1 MQQKDVIYIDVEDD
15 ITAIIGKV
23 KDAKQKIVAL
33 VPPKRT
39 GVLQS
44 AVNLKLLARAANNA
58 NKRLVIIT
66 GNAALGGLAASAEIP
81 VAKSLNS
88 RPELVKPSTA
98 SIDDADVE
106 DLIDGDKLDVGDHVD
121 LHTKNDKDDDIS
133 DTIEGIDID
142 GESTP
147 LPPKSAPTR
156 KETAKRGMKVP
167 DFGSFRKK
175 AAIGAGVFVLLALF
189 FYWANWIAPHAT
201 VVVSARTTGQSLSY
215 PVTLGTD
222 LDTDINQKHIKSVEK
237 TLKDTQ
243 TVEFD
248 ATGKKNL
255 GDKATAAV
263 LFSNSSTSPQ
273 YISAGKVLTADG
285 GLTFVV
291 DSAVTVPAGSVSCP
305 TIFTCTGVAGTA
317 SGSVTAF
324 EGGEKYNDING
335 SLTGAG
341 TSVSTSF
348 KTATKGGTDKLA
360 TVVSQ
365 ADIDKA
371 KEQLN
376 DSNKD
381 DALKKLKAKFG
392 SDDVIIE
399 SSLTATGTGV
409 DPVSTP
415 AVNQEAT
422 GKAKLTREVT
432 YTLTG
437 VAKGDMNEYLDKAF
451 DELLTSKDSQRVYDN
466 GLSTVNFSDFTAGN
480 TGSTNDSATLT
491 ATAQIGPKINDNDI
505 KDQAKGR
512 RTGEVIGDIKAI
524 DGVSDVNVKLS
535 PFWVTGVPDDI
546 KKISVEF
553 KLKTDG

>member
-44 AVNLKLLARAANNA
+44 AVNLKLLARAATNA

-98 SIDDADVE
+98 SIDDKEVE
-106 DLIDGDKLDVGDHVD
+106 DLIDGDNLDVGDHVD
-121 LHTKNDKDDDIS
+121 LKSKDTATDDDMS
-133 DTIEGIDID
+133 DTIDGIDID

-147 LPPKSAPTR
+147 LPAKSATPAR
-156 KETAKRGMKVP
+156 KESAKRGVKVP

-175 AAIGAGVFVLLALF
+175 AAIGGVVGVLFILF

-201 VVVSARTTGQSLSY
+201 IVVSAKTTGQSLSY

-222 LDTDINQKHIKSVEK
+222 LDTDVNQKHIKSVEQ
-237 TLKDTQ
+237 TFKDTQ

-248 ATGKKNL
+248 ATGSKDM
-255 GDKATAAV
+255 GDKATGTV
-263 LFSNSSTSPQ
+263 KFSTTYIPLLGATIPSGTRLTSSE
-273 YISAGKVLTADG
+273 
-285 GLTFVV
+285 GLTFV
-291 DSAVTVPAGSVSCP
+291 T
-305 TIFTCTGVAGTA
+305 TE
-317 SGSVTAF
+317 SVTFTISNFNGVSADIAATA
-324 EGGEKYNDING
+324 GGTQYNGISGPVSGAPSNVSATITG
-335 SLTGAG
+335 STAGG
-341 TSVSTSF
+341 TSKVV
-348 KTATKGGTDKLA
+348 K
-360 TVVSQ
+360 VVSQ
-365 ADIDKA
+365 SDIDKA
-371 KEQLN
+371 KDQL
-376 DSNKD
+376 SEANKD

-392 SDDVIIE
+392 KDDVIIE
-399 SSLTATGTGV
+399 SSLTTTGV
-409 DPVSTP
+409 DPVATP
-415 AVNQEAT
+415 GVNQEAT

-437 VAKGDMNEYLDKAF
+437 VAKGEMNAYLDDAF
-451 DELLTSKDSQRVYDN
+451 DEMLTSKDSQRVYDN
-466 GLSTVNFSDFTAGN
+466 GLSTVNFSDFVAGN
-480 TGSTNDSATLT
+480 TGSTNDGATLT
-491 ATAQIGPKINDNDI
+491 ATAQIGPKINDNDL
-505 KDQAKGR
+505 KEQSKGR

-535 PFWVTGVPDDI
+535 PFWVTSVPDDV

-553 KLKTDG
+553 KLKDNG

>member
-81 VAKSLNS
+81 VAKTLNS

-98 SIDDADVE
+98 SIDDKEVE
-106 DLIDGDKLDVGDHVD
+106 DLIDGDQLDVGDHVD
-121 LHTKNDKDDDIS
+121 LKSKDSTDDDLS
-133 DTIEGIDID
+133 DTINGIDID

-147 LPPKSAPTR
+147 LPPKSSAPVR
-156 KETAKRGMKVP
+156 KESAKRGMKVP

-175 AAIGAGVFVLLALF
+175 AAIGAGVGVLFILF
-189 FYWANWIAPHAT
+189 FYWANWVAPHAT
-201 VVVSARTTGQSLSY
+201 IVVSANTTGQSLSY

-222 LDTDINQKHIKSVEK
+222 LDTDVNQKHIKSIEK

-243 TVEFD
+243 TVEFE

-255 GDKATAAV
+255 GEKATGSVRMQVCAGFEPPASISSGATIKSNGNSYV
-263 LFSNSSTSPQ
+263 TQGSATFTQDSIGVGCIIYKSNSVN
-273 YISAGKVLTADG
+273 ITASEGGVDYNTASNTTFDVV
-285 GLTFVV
+285 GLTSVKAIG
-291 DSAVTVPAGSVSCP
+291 SAA
-305 TIFTCTGVAGTA
+305 
-317 SGSVTAF
+317 
-324 EGGEKYNDING
+324 
-335 SLTGAG
+335 
-341 TSVSTSF
+341 
-348 KTATKGGTDKLA
+348 GGTDKLA

-365 ADIDKA
+365 ADVDKA
-371 KEQLN
+371 KEQLA
-376 DSNKD
+376 DANKD

-399 SSLTATGTGV
+399 SSLTTTGV
-409 DPVSTP
+409 DPVAIP

-466 GLSTVNFSDFTAGN
+466 GLKTVNFSDFTAGN
-480 TGSTNDSATLT
+480 TGSTNDGATLT

-505 KDQAKGR
+505 KEQAKGR

-535 PFWVTGVPDDI
+535 PFWVTGIPDDV

-553 KLKTDG
+553 KLKDNG

>member
-88 RPELVKPSTA
+88 RPELVKPSNA
-98 SIDDADVE
+98 SIDDKEVE
-106 DLIDGDKLDVGDHVD
+106 DLIDGDKLDVGDHID
-121 LHTKNDKDDDIS
+121 LKSKDDAADDMS

-147 LPPKSAPTR
+147 LPPKSSAPTR
-156 KETAKRGMKVP
+156 RESAKRGMKVP

-175 AAIGAGVFVLLALF
+175 AAIGAGVGVLLAVF
-189 FYWANWIAPHAT
+189 FYWANWVAPHAT
-201 VVVSARTTGQSLSY
+201 IVVSANTTGQSLSY

-222 LDTDINQKHIKSVEK
+222 LDTDVNQKHIKSIEK

-243 TVEFD
+243 SVDFE

-255 GDKATAAV
+255 GEKATGSITMEICTSSLSTPSSVSVGTKVNSDDNLYTTQAAAS
-263 LFSNSSTSPQ
+263 FSFDHIGNGCIVYKSNTVNITATEGGTDYNVSNATFTIVGLAAYTATGSTS
-273 YISAGKVLTADG
+273 
-285 GLTFVV
+285 
-291 DSAVTVPAGSVSCP
+291 
-305 TIFTCTGVAGTA
+305 
-317 SGSVTAF
+317 
-324 EGGEKYNDING
+324 
-335 SLTGAG
+335 
-341 TSVSTSF
+341 
-348 KTATKGGTDKLA
+348 GGTDKLA

-365 ADIDKA
+365 TDIDKA
-371 KEQLN
+371 KEQLA
-376 DSNKD
+376 DANKD

-392 SDDVIIE
+392 NDDVIIE
-399 SSLTATGTGV
+399 SSLTTTGV
-409 DPVSTP
+409 DPVSSP

-437 VAKGDMNEYLDKAF
+437 IAKAEMNEYLDGAF

-480 TGSTNDSATLT
+480 TGSTNDGATLT

-505 KDQAKGR
+505 KEQAKGR

-553 KLKTDG
+553 KLKDNG

>member
-58 NKRLVIIT
+58 NKRLVLIT

-98 SIDDADVE
+98 SINDADVE
-106 DLIDGDKLDVGDHVD
+106 DLIDGDKLDVGDHID
-121 LHTKNDKDDDIS
+121 LKPKDDTDDMS

-175 AAIGAGVFVLLALF
+175 AAIGAGVGVLLVLF
-189 FYWANWIAPHAT
+189 FYWANWVAPHAT
-201 VVVSARTTGQSLSY
+201 IVVSAKTTGQSLSY

-222 LDTDINQKHIKSVEK
+222 LENDVDQKHIKSIEQ
-237 TLKDTQ
+237 TFKDTQ
-243 TVEFD
+243 SVDFD
-248 ATGKKNL
+248 ATGSKDL
-255 GDKATAAV
+255 GDKATGTV
-263 LFSNSSTSPQ
+263 KFSTT
-273 YISAGKVLTADG
+273 YIPLLGT
-285 GLTFVV
+285 TI
-291 DSAVTVPAGSVSCP
+291 PAGTKLTSSDGLVFITSESVTF
-305 TIFTCTGVAGTA
+305 TISNFNGAPVGITATSGGTQYNDV
-317 SGSVTAF
+317 SGSMSLALSNVSAIVT
-324 EGGEKYNDING
+324 
-335 SLTGAG
+335 TP
-341 TSVSTSF
+341 TS
-348 KTATKGGTDKLA
+348 GGTTKVVK
-360 TVVSQ
+360 VVSQ
-365 ADIDKA
+365 QDIDKA
-371 KEQLN
+371 KEQLA
-376 DSNKD
+376 DANKD

-392 SDDVIIE
+392 NDDVIIE
-399 SSLTATGTGV
+399 SSLTTTGV
-409 DPVSTP
+409 DPVASP

-480 TGSTNDSATLT
+480 TGSTNDGATLT

-505 KDQAKGR
+505 KEQAKGR

-535 PFWVTGVPDDI
+535 PFWVTGVPDDV

>member
-88 RPELVKPSTA
+88 RPELVKPSNA
-98 SIDDADVE
+98 SIDDKEVE
-106 DLIDGDKLDVGDHVD
+106 DLIDGDKLDVGDHID
-121 LHTKNDKDDDIS
+121 LKSKDDVADDMS

-147 LPPKSAPTR
+147 LPAKSAPTR
-156 KETAKRGMKVP
+156 KESAKRGMKVP

-175 AAIGAGVFVLLALF
+175 AAIGAGAGVLLILF
-189 FYWANWIAPHAT
+189 FYWANWVAPHAT
-201 VVVSARTTGQSLSY
+201 IVVSANTTGQSLSY

-222 LDTDINQKHIKSVEK
+222 LDTDVNQKHIKSIEK

-243 TVEFD
+243 SVDFE

-255 GDKATAAV
+255 GDKATG
-263 LFSNSSTSPQ
+263 SITMEICTSSLSTPS
-273 YISAGKVLTADG
+273 
-285 GLTFVV
+285 
-291 DSAVTVPAGSVSCP
+291 SVS
-305 TIFTCTGVAGTA
+305 VGTKVNSDDNLYTTQAAA
-317 SGSVTAF
+317 SFSFDHIGNGCIVYKSNTVNITAT
-324 EGGEKYNDING
+324 EGGSDYN
-335 SLTGAG
+335 
-341 TSVSTSF
+341 VSNATF
-348 KTATKGGTDKLA
+348 TIVGLAAYTATGSASGGTDKLA

-365 ADIDKA
+365 TDIDKA
-371 KEQLN
+371 KEQLA
-376 DSNKD
+376 DANKD

-392 SDDVIIE
+392 KDDVIIE
-399 SSLTATGTGV
+399 SSLTTTGV
-409 DPVSTP
+409 DPVSSP

-437 VAKGDMNEYLDKAF
+437 IAKAEMNEYLDGAF

-480 TGSTNDSATLT
+480 TGSTNDGATLT

-505 KDQAKGR
+505 KEQAKGR

-553 KLKTDG
+553 KLKDNG

>member
-98 SIDDADVE
+98 SIDDKEVE
-106 DLIDGDKLDVGDHVD
+106 DLIDGDQLDVGDHVD
-121 LHTKNDKDDDIS
+121 LKSKDSIDDDMS
-133 DTIEGIDID
+133 DTINGINID

-147 LPPKSAPTR
+147 LPPKSSTPTR
-156 KETAKRGMKVP
+156 KESAKRGMKVP
-167 DFGSFRKK
+167 NFGSFRKR
-175 AAIGAGVFVLLALF
+175 AAIGAGVGVLLLLF
-189 FYWANWIAPHAT
+189 FYWANWVAPHAT
-201 VVVSARTTGQSLSY
+201 IVVSANTTGQSMSY

-222 LDTDINQKHIKSVEK
+222 LDTDVNQKHIKSVEK

-243 TVEFD
+243 AVEFE

-255 GDKATAAV
+255 GNKATGTV
-263 LFSNSSTSPQ
+263 KFSQQSLSPTSV
-273 YISAGKVLTADG
+273 SAGRVLKSADG
-285 GLTFVV
+285 HDFVTNT
-291 DSAVTVPAGSVSCP
+291 AVTVPASSIGPGCFPTACP
-305 TIFTCTGVAGTA
+305 GTA
-317 SGSVTAF
+317 TVSVTAV
-324 EGGEKYNDING
+324 EGGEEYNDISGALSDTPNGVTAAFNG
-335 SLTGAG
+335 S
-341 TSVSTSF
+341 TS
-348 KTATKGGTDKLA
+348 GGTDKLA

-371 KEQLN
+371 KEQLA
-376 DSNKD
+376 DANKD

-399 SSLTATGTGV
+399 SSLTTTGV
-409 DPVSTP
+409 DPVATP
-415 AVNQEAT
+415 AVNQEAA

-466 GLSTVNFSDFTAGN
+466 GLKTVNFSDFTAGN
-480 TGSTNDSATLT
+480 TGSTNDGATLT

-505 KDQAKGR
+505 KEQAKGR

-535 PFWVTGVPDDI
+535 PFWVTGVPDDA

-553 KLKTDG
+553 KLKDNG

>member
-98 SIDDADVE
+98 SINDEDVE

-121 LHTKNDKDDDIS
+121 LHAKDDKDDDMS

-147 LPPKSAPTR
+147 LPPKAAPSR
-156 KETAKRGMKVP
+156 KESAKRSMKVP

-175 AAIGAGVFVLLALF
+175 MAIGAGVGVLLILF

-201 VVVSARTTGQSLSY
+201 VVVSAKTTGQSLSY
-215 PVTLGTD
+215 GVSLGTD
-222 LDTDINQKHIKSVEK
+222 LDTDVNQKHIKSVEK
-237 TLKDTQ
+237 TFKDTQ
-243 TVEFD
+243 SIEFD

-255 GDKATAAV
+255 GNKATGSVKLSQQSLAP
-263 LFSNSSTSPQ
+263 TSL
-273 YISAGKVLTADG
+273 SAGRVLTSSDG
-285 GLTFVV
+285 HEFVTNT
-291 DSAVTVPAGSVSCP
+291 AVTIPASSIGPGCFPTACP
-305 TIFTCTGVAGTA
+305 GTA
-317 SGSVTAF
+317 NVAVTAT
-324 EGGEKYNDING
+324 EGGEDYNGISG
-335 SLTGAG
+335 SLSDAPSGM
-341 TSVSTSF
+341 
-348 KTATKGGTDKLA
+348 TATFNGTTSGGTDKMA
-360 TVVSQ
+360 TVVTQ

-371 KEQLN
+371 KDLLTE
-376 DSNKD
+376 SNKD

-392 SDDVIIE
+392 KDDVVIE
-399 SSLTATGTGV
+399 SSLTTTGG
-409 DPVSTP
+409 DPTSSP

-432 YTLTG
+432 YTMTG
-437 VAKGDMNEYLDKAF
+437 VTKGEMNAYLDAAF

-466 GLSTVNFSDFTAGN
+466 GLSTVNFSDFTAGT
-480 TGSTNDSATLT
+480 TGSTTDGATLT

-505 KDQAKGR
+505 KDQVKGKR
-512 RTGEVIGDIKAI
+512 VGEIIGDIKAI
-524 DGVSDVNVKLS
+524 DGVSDVDVKLS

-553 KLKTDG
+553 KLKSNG

>member
-98 SIDDADVE
+98 SINDADVE

-121 LHTKNDKDDDIS
+121 LNRKDDKSDEDDMS

-147 LPPKSAPTR
+147 LPPKATPPLR
-156 KETAKRGMKVP
+156 KESAKRGMKVP

-175 AAIGAGVFVLLALF
+175 AAIGAGVFVVLALF

-201 VVVSARTTGQSLSY
+201 IVVSAKTTGQSLSY

-222 LDTDINQKHIKSVEK
+222 LENDVEQKHIKSIEQ
-237 TLKDTQ
+237 TFKDTQ
-243 TVEFD
+243 SVDFD
-248 ATGKKNL
+248 ATGSKDL
-255 GDKATAAV
+255 GDKATGTV
-263 LFSNSSTSPQ
+263 KLSTT
-273 YISAGKVLTADG
+273 YIPLLGTTIPAGTKLTSADG
-285 GLTFVV
+285 LVFVTAESVTFTI
-291 DSAVTVPAGSVSCP
+291 SNFNGAPAD
-305 TIFTCTGVAGTA
+305 ITA
-317 SGSVTAF
+317 SSGGTQYNGVSGSMSLALSNVSATVTTPTS
-324 EGGEKYNDING
+324 G
-335 SLTGAG
+335 G
-341 TSVSTSF
+341 TSKVV
-348 KTATKGGTDKLA
+348 K
-360 TVVSQ
+360 VVSQ
-365 ADIDKA
+365 SDIDKA
-371 KEQLN
+371 KEQLA
-376 DSNKD
+376 DANKD

-392 SDDVIIE
+392 NDDVIIE
-399 SSLTATGTGV
+399 SSLTMTGV

-415 AVNQEAT
+415 AVGQEAT

-480 TGSTNDSATLT
+480 TGSTNDGATLT

-505 KDQAKGR
+505 KEQAKGR

-535 PFWVTGVPDDI
+535 PFWVTGVPDDV

-553 KLKTDG
+553 KLKDNG

>member
-98 SIDDADVE
+98 SIDDKEVE
-106 DLIDGDKLDVGDHVD
+106 DLIDGDQLDVGDHVD
-121 LHTKNDKDDDIS
+121 LKSKDSIDDDMS
-133 DTIEGIDID
+133 DTINGINID

-147 LPPKSAPTR
+147 LPPKSSTPTR
-156 KETAKRGMKVP
+156 KESAKRGMKVP
-167 DFGSFRKK
+167 NFGSFRKR
-175 AAIGAGVFVLLALF
+175 AAIGAGVGVLLLLF
-189 FYWANWIAPHAT
+189 FYWANWVAPHAT
-201 VVVSARTTGQSLSY
+201 IVVSANTTGQSLSY

-222 LDTDINQKHIKSVEK
+222 LDTDVNQKHIKSIEK

-243 TVEFD
+243 TVEFE

-255 GDKATAAV
+255 GNKATGAV
-263 LFSNSSTSPQ
+263 TFSNSTTSPQ
-273 YISAGKVLTADG
+273 YIAAGRVLTGDG
-285 GLTFVV
+285 GLTFVL
-291 DSAVTVPAGSVSCP
+291 DSSITVPAGSVNCP

-317 SGSVTAF
+317 NGSITAS
-324 EGGEKYNDING
+324 EGGEKYNDISG
-335 SLTGAG
+335 GLDGAPA
-341 TSVSTSF
+341 SVTATLKS
-348 KTATKGGTDKLA
+348 ATKGGTDKLA

-371 KEQLN
+371 KEQLA
-376 DSNKD
+376 DANKD
-381 DALKKLKAKFG
+381 DAHKKLKAKFG

-399 SSLTATGTGV
+399 SSLTTTGV
-409 DPVSTP
+409 DPVATP

-480 TGSTNDSATLT
+480 TGSTNDGATLT

-505 KDQAKGR
+505 KEQAKGR

-535 PFWVTGVPDDI
+535 PFWVTGVPDDA

-553 KLKTDG
+553 KLKDNG

>member
-44 AVNLKLLARAANNA
+44 AVNLKLLARAATNA

-98 SIDDADVE
+98 SIDDKEVE
-106 DLIDGDKLDVGDHVD
+106 DLIDGDNLDVGDHVD
-121 LHTKNDKDDDIS
+121 LKSKDTATDDDMS
-133 DTIEGIDID
+133 DTIDGIEID

-147 LPPKSAPTR
+147 LPAKSATPAR
-156 KETAKRGMKVP
+156 KESAKRGVKVP

-175 AAIGAGVFVLLALF
+175 AAIGGVVGVLFILF

-201 VVVSARTTGQSLSY
+201 IVVSANTSGQSLSY
-215 PVTLGTD
+215 AVTLGTD
-222 LDTDINQKHIKSVEK
+222 LESDVDQKHIKSIEQ

-243 TVEFD
+243 SVEFE

-255 GDKATAAV
+255 GNKATGTIK
-263 LFSNSSTSPQ
+263 FSQQSLAPTS
-273 YISAGKVLTADG
+273 ISAGRVMKSSDG
-285 GLTFVV
+285 HAFVTNT
-291 DSAVTVPAGSVSCP
+291 AVTIPASSIGPGCFPTACP
-305 TIFTCTGVAGTA
+305 GTA
-317 SGSVTAF
+317 TVNVTAA
-324 EGGEKYNDING
+324 EGGEDYNDISG
-335 SLTGAG
+335 SLSDAPAG
-341 TSVSTSF
+341 V
-348 KTATKGGTDKLA
+348 TATFNGTTSGGTDKMA

-365 ADIDKA
+365 SDIDKA
-371 KEQLN
+371 KDQL
-376 DSNKD
+376 SEANKD
-381 DALKKLKAKFG
+381 AALKKLKAKFG
-392 SDDVIIE
+392 KDDVIIE
-399 SSLTATGTGV
+399 SSLTTTGV
-409 DPVSTP
+409 DPVSVP
-415 AVNQEAT
+415 GVNQEAT
-422 GKAKLTREVT
+422 GGKAKLTREVT

-437 VAKGDMNEYLDKAF
+437 VAKGEMNTYLDDAF
-451 DELLTSKDSQRVYDN
+451 DEMLTSKDSQRVYDN

-480 TGSTNDSATLT
+480 TGSTNDGATLT

-505 KDQAKGR
+505 KEQAKGR

-535 PFWVTGVPDDI
+535 PFWVTSVPDDV

-553 KLKTDG
+553 KLKDNG

>member
-81 VAKSLNS
+81 VAKTLNS

-98 SIDDADVE
+98 SIDDKEVE
-106 DLIDGDKLDVGDHVD
+106 DLIDGDQLDVGDHVD
-121 LHTKNDKDDDIS
+121 LKSKDSTDDDMS
-133 DTIEGIDID
+133 DTIDGIDID
-142 GESTP
+142 GEATP
-147 LPPKSAPTR
+147 LPAKTAPAR
-156 KETAKRGMKVP
+156 KEAAKRGMKVP

-175 AAIGAGVFVLLALF
+175 AAIGAGVGVLFILF
-189 FYWANWIAPHAT
+189 FYWANWVAPHAT
-201 VVVSARTTGQSLSY
+201 IVVSANTTGQSLSY

-222 LDTDINQKHIKSVEK
+222 LDTDVNQKHIKSIEK

-243 TVEFD
+243 SVEFD

-255 GDKATAAV
+255 GNKATGAV
-263 LFSNSSTSPQ
+263 TFSNSSTSPQ
-273 YISAGKVLTADG
+273 YIAAGRVLIGDG
-285 GLTFVV
+285 GLTFVL
-291 DSAVTVPAGSVSCP
+291 DSAITVPAGSVNCP
-305 TIFTCTGVAGTA
+305 TIFTCAGVAGTA
-317 SGSVTAF
+317 SGSISAS
-324 EGGEKYNDING
+324 EGGEKYNDI
-335 SLTGAG
+335 TGGLDGAPA
-341 TSVSTSF
+341 SVTTTLKS
-348 KTATKGGTDKLA
+348 ATKGGTDKLA

-365 ADIDKA
+365 SDIDKA
-371 KEQLN
+371 KEQLA
-376 DSNKD
+376 DANKN

-392 SDDVIIE
+392 KDDVIID
-399 SSLTATGTGV
+399 SSLTTTGV
-409 DPVSTP
+409 DPVSSP

-437 VAKGDMNEYLDKAF
+437 VAKSDMNEYLDAAF
-451 DELLTSKDSQRVYDN
+451 EELLTSKDSQRVYDN
-466 GLSTVNFSDFTAGN
+466 GLKTVNFSDFTAGN
-480 TGSTNDSATLT
+480 TGSDNDGATLT

-505 KDQAKGR
+505 KEQAKGR

-535 PFWVTGVPDDI
+535 PFWVTGVPDDV

-553 KLKTDG
+553 KLKDNG